1 LYGCVF
7 LFHAFH
13 IHTHH
18 THVYFWLF
26 VILSSHSFTR
36 YSVQALLKGV
46 RRAHLVAPGNGRLV
60 QEIFTRDGAGTLI
73 SRDLY
78 DGIRPAT
85 VADVP
90 GILDIIEPLVQEGV
104 LTRRS
109 RKDLEH
115 DVGQYY
121 VFTRDGLIVACG
133 QLRK

>member
-1 LYGCVF
+1 M
-7 LFHAFH
+7 
-13 IHTHH
+13 
-18 THVYFWLF
+18 
-26 VILSSHSFTR
+26 
-36 YSVQALLKGV
+36 
-46 RRAHLVAPGNGRLV
+46 APGNGRLV

-90 GILDIIEPLVQEGV
+90 GIIDIIEPLVQEGV

-133 QLRK
+133 QLRKYVGGRWFMSVLSVLSCLVLAVCVMCAEDIYSHTIQ